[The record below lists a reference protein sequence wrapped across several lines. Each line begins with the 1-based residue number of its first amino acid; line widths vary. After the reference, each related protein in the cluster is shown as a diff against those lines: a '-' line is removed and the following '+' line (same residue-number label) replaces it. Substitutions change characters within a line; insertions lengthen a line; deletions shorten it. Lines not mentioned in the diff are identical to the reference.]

1 MDATGHKLT
10 SHSYVQMLERQH
22 SELIAGLQEL
32 YRRIQTG
39 EPFPC
44 PPLEPTYNGQPL
56 THKILEALGVLPSEE
71 WEDSDKAVPFE
82 GMTWQGLEQDGYAY
96 DVSTATTS
104 PIAQTPFSPITMTPF
119 PQSTIMAKRARKLQD
134 SACIINDNDV
144 NNNNNHNHNHKKF
157 VGEDAVLGMPPTL
170 NTNVPPSTYQNHDIP
185 SASFRVMQPQQQPHP
200 HPHQQ
205 QPQLQQQQQQQQQ
218 QQSLP
223 YYNNGLDSTSYESMD
238 WIFGCNEDLFND
250 TQGLVA
256 QLA

>member
-1 MDATGHKLT
+1 MIATTHKLT

-32 YRRIQTG
+32 YRRIQAG
-39 EPFPC
+39 EPFPS
-44 PPLEPTYNGQPL
+44 PRLEPAYNGQPL

-71 WEDSDKAVPFE
+71 WEDNDKTVPFD

-104 PIAQTPFSPITMTPF
+104 PIAQTPFSPISMTPF

-134 SACIINDNDV
+134 SACIVNDNDV
-144 NNNNNHNHNHKKF
+144 NNNDNNNNNHNNNHNHKKF
-157 VGEDAVLGMPPTL
+157 GGKNAVLCLPPTL
-170 NTNVPPSTYQNHDIP
+170 NTNVPPSTYQDHDIS
-185 SASFRVMQPQQQPHP
+185 SASFHGMQHQQPQQPHS
-200 HPHQQ
+200 HQQ
-205 QPQLQQQQQQQQQ
+205 QP
-218 QQSLP
+218 LP
-223 YYNNGLDSTSYESMD
+223 YHNNGPDSTNYESMD

>member
-1 MDATGHKLT
+1 
-10 SHSYVQMLERQH
+10 MLERQH

-32 YRRIQTG
+32 YRRIQAG
-39 EPFPC
+39 EPFPS
-44 PPLEPTYNGQPL
+44 PPLEPAYNGQPL

-71 WEDSDKAVPFE
+71 WEDGDKAVPFE

-134 SACIINDNDV
+134 SACIINDDDV
-144 NNNNNHNHNHKKF
+144 NNNHNHNHKKS
-157 VGEDAVLGMPPTL
+157 VGKDAVHS
-170 NTNVPPSTYQNHDIP
+170 NANVPPTYQNHDIS
-185 SASFRVMQPQQQPHP
+185 SASFHAMQQQQP

-205 QPQLQQQQQQQQQ
+205 QPQVQQQP
-218 QQSLP
+218 LP
-223 YYNNGLDSTSYESMD
+223 YYNNAADSTSYESMD